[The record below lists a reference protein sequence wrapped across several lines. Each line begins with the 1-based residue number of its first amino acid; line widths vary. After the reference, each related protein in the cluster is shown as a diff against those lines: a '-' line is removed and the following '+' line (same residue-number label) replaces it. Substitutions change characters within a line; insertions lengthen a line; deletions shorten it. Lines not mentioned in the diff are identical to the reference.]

1 MGVIITTTN
10 KISCHTVKKYK
21 GMICANQVVGA
32 NVIDDIFAS
41 WTDFFGGNSGA
52 YRDRLDE
59 LFSDVKNQ
67 LIVRAEELGAN
78 AILGLRFSF
87 NEISGKDKSMLMLSG
102 YGTSAIVEPDN
113 IERLEKIHK
122 LNTFLT
128 EGIISEEQYNDEKN
142 KLLSLYDK
150 IVFEGFEYSD
160 AELEENEDQ
169 QNETEDTQEIEGL
182 GNLWKMSI
190 DGIIKAKVPFKLNGR
205 TNEEVLNNLLKD
217 ELYNEAGK
225 FYIQY
230 AKVDAAT
237 AYDYILSICLE

>member
-10 KISCHTVKKYK
+10 KISCYTVNKYK
-21 GMICANQVVGA
+21 GMVCANQVVGA
-32 NVIDDIFAS
+32 NVIADIFAS
-41 WTDFFGGNSGA
+41 WTDFLGGKSGA
-52 YRDRLDE
+52 YRDRLDD

-102 YGTSAIVEPDN
+102 YGTSAFIEPDN

-122 LNTFLT
+122 LNTFLK
-128 EGIISEEQYNDEKN
+128 EGLISEEQYNDEKN
-142 KLLSLYDK
+142 KLLNIFDNIL
-150 IVFEGFEYSD
+150 FESFEYSND
-160 AELEENEDQ
+160 ELEENEDPQ
-169 QNETEDTQEIEGL
+169 VETEDDQDIDGL

-190 DGIIKAKVPFKLNGR
+190 DGIMKARVPFNLQGNS
-205 TNEEVLNNLLKD
+205 NEEVLSNLLKD

-225 FYIQY
+225 FYMQY
-230 AKVDAAT
+230 TKVDAAT
-237 AYDYILSICLE
+237 AYDYILSICIK